1 MAPFQNFEGRIATAC
16 SAPVLDD
23 TKKIYSMDLSARV
36 DHGPP
41 YSTMM
46 HLPLKS
52 HDSCLQE
59 EDSFRVVTSSFLDE

>member
-41 YSTMM
+41 YSSMIHSNPMT
-46 HLPLKS
+46 HAYKRKIA
-52 HDSCLQE
+52 
-59 EDSFRVVTSSFLDE
+59 FW